1 MKKFL
6 EKKIHDL
13 KPLFEEGGKY
23 EKLFPVWEAHET
35 IFFQPNEVTK
45 AKGAHIR
52 DAIDMKR
59 LMVTVIIA
67 LLPCIVFGMWNTG
80 HQHYLYSGADM
91 ESVSLLDK
99 FLFGALRFI
108 PILVVSY
115 GVGLSIEF
123 GMAAYK
129 GHAVSEGYL
138 VSGLLIPLT
147 LPSTIP
153 LWQVALATAFAVVI
167 GKEVFGGTGMNLLNP
182 ALTARAFLFF
192 AYPSYISGDKVWID
206 VDGYSGAT
214 ILGDAAAG
222 KYVGGKGSFDFM
234 DMFMGVIPGSIG
246 ETSALMCLIGAA
258 ILLITGVGSWRIM
271 GSMLV
276 GGLAMGALIELT
288 DLAFFSIDN
297 FYYHVVAGS
306 FAFGMVFM
314 ATDPVSA
321 SHTNKGKI
329 IYGFLAGVL
338 AIIIRV
344 INPAYPEGVM
354 LAILLMNVFA
364 PLIDFYVVQANKTR
378 RLRRATV

>member
-1 MKKFL
+1 MC
-6 EKKIHDL
+6 
-13 KPLFEEGGKY
+13 
-23 EKLFPVWEAHET
+23 
-35 IFFQPNEVTK
+35 
-45 AKGAHIR
+45 IR
-52 DAIDMKR
+52 DR
-59 LMVTVIIA
+59 
-67 LLPCIVFGMWNTG
+67 
-80 HQHYLYSGADM
+80 
-91 ESVSLLDK
+91 
-99 FLFGALRFI
+99 
-108 PILVVSY
+108 
-115 GVGLSIEF
+115 
-123 GMAAYK
+123 
-129 GHAVSEGYL
+129 
-138 VSGLLIPLT
+138 
-147 LPSTIP
+147 
-153 LWQVALATAFAVVI
+153 
-167 GKEVFGGTGMNLLNP
+167 
-182 ALTARAFLFF
+182 
-192 AYPSYISGDKVWID
+192 VWID